1 MTSVKAG
8 ATITLVAEWRQYAGG
23 PLSPVTGVTIAI
35 TPVAGGLPALA
46 ETATGVTTPVSG
58 VNGYSWTVPAD
69 TAPGAYVVTWE
80 GLDESLETV
89 TAAEVVQVTSSLTAP
104 LGGPYATLA
113 ALKSRMGIADSNT
126 ARDTELTQRLVS
138 ASTDINNWCHRQF
151 GRDEDASTRRFT
163 AGRTGVDTHDFWTTD
178 DLAITPYV
186 GGVAGTAWDTSTLE
200 LEPMDGIVNE
210 TPGWPY
216 RRISYPMGDHPLI
229 RAMSW
234 TGYRI
239 YVTAKWG
246 WATVPENV
254 VTSCLMLAVADDKAK
269 DAPFGVAGFGDY
281 AVRIRQNP
289 MVEEKLKDY
298 VIDPI
303 KVAS

>member
-1 MTSVKAG
+1 MTSVQAG
-8 ATITLVAEWRQYAGG
+8 SAISLVAEWRQYSGG
-23 PLSPVTGVTIAI
+23 PLSPVTGVTVTI
-35 TPVAGGLPALA
+35 TPAAGGAPALA
-46 ETATGVTTPVSG
+46 ETSTGVSTPVTG
-58 VNGYSWTVPAD
+58 VNAYTWTTSASLDAGSYIVS
-69 TAPGAYVVTWE
+69 WE

-89 TAAEVVQVTSSLTAP
+89 TAVEVVQVTTSLTAP

-113 ALKSRMGIADSNT
+113 ALKARMGISDSNT
-126 ARDTELTQRLVS
+126 ARDDDLSQRLIS
-138 ASTDINNWCHRQF
+138 ASKDINSWCHRQF
-151 GRDEDASTRRFT
+151 GRAEDATTRRFH
-163 AGRTGVDTHDFWTTD
+163 AGRSGVDTHDFWTTD
-178 DLAITPYV
+178 GLVITPYL
-186 GGVAGTAWDTSTLE
+186 GQVAGTPWDVSTLE

-216 RRISYPMGDHPLI
+216 RRIGTPMGDHPLI
-229 RAMSW
+229 RALSW

-246 WATVPENV
+246 WAAVPENV

-289 MVEEKLKDY
+289 MVEEKLRDY

-303 KVAS
+303 KVAT